1 MPANI
6 QVSLRLL
13 AIPAQSWML
22 HRSKNFRRPLPIP
35 KSDRARRSLRSR
47 RELML
52 AACGRRAGILP
63 DRHPAANR
71 AVQHLRR
78 SLDALGGGVQRI
90 RYRGLSLTRAAA
102 APLRA
107 MFEPY
112 VERLNWKARNAIYL
126 AAMA

>member
-22 HRSKNFRRPLPIP
+22 HRSKNFRWPLPIP
-35 KSDRARRSLRSR
+35 KSDRARHSLRSS

-52 AACGRRAGILP
+52 AACGRRAGISP

-78 SLDALGGGVQRI
+78 PLDALGGGVQHI
-90 RYRGLSLTRAAA
+90 RDRGLGLTRAVDGGDADVTQ
-102 APLRA
+102 P
-107 MFEPY
+107 
-112 VERLNWKARNAIYL
+112 VELLLEVADARIGIEQL
-126 AAMA
+126 V